1 MNLYLPPD
9 YRPMLPT
16 EGMEDAIKLL
26 KQTFQAELVGD
37 NFYRRELLNNH
48 IQAIDVV
55 KM

>member
-26 KQTFQAELVGD
+26 KQTFQAELAEALSLWERWQQHTAD
-37 NFYRRELLNNH
+37 
-48 IQAIDVV
+48 
-55 KM
+55 